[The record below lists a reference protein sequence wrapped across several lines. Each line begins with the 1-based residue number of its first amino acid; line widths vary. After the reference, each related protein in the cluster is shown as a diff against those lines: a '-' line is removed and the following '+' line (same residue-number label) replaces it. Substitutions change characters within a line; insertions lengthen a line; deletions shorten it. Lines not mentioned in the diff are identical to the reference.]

1 MSQSFSATSM
11 GPTAAANSPLKTP
24 TREELLAQL
33 DGANRWGA
41 VLVLAQ
47 SVAVLI
53 LALLVDWNDVL
64 QQPLTSTI
72 AIATI
77 VGPFVMSILTF
88 WAQNKKEIGDIKEQT
103 RFGQFD
109 KHQLRNLFQDTLRR
123 LQLPDKRLPVYVVAD
138 KFTNAAMLHVGLG
151 GFFKSLNGVY
161 LHRQALHKFT
171 PAEVQDVMGHELGH
185 FYRYYLIT
193 DRFRIV
199 TLALGV
205 CAGLYAVQLIGL
217 NTYVSYIVLVAIAG
231 ALWTLNSMLTARH
244 IWAIEYLC
252 DDLGA
257 HVHGVTVSIAG
268 LMKLG
273 AEWEV
278 LTAVQQ
284 QAAFS
289 AHRGQLSAVEV
300 AEAIAAAIPY
310 GHATRAELEAAVEK
324 SLKQKA
330 NQGPS
335 IGGFLH
341 YMWHGDDD
349 ADVDEEFEQQMK
361 KLKALQNIPRIP
373 WETLLAQ
380 PGVIEFDQARLA
392 ALIELI
398 EQFPQA
404 ALFHTPEALGANDPM
419 HPPLK
424 LRILYLWRNRSAIDP
439 TP

>member
-1 MSQSFSATSM
+1 M
-11 GPTAAANSPLKTP
+11 
-24 TREELLAQL
+24 LAQAVGVVALGLLL
-33 DGANRWGA
+33 DW
-41 VLVLAQ
+41 
-47 SVAVLI
+47 SE
-53 LALLVDWNDVL
+53 VL

-72 AIATI
+72 AIAAV
-77 VGPFVMSILTF
+77 VGPFAMSILTF
-88 WAQNKKEIGDIKEQT
+88 WAQNKKEIGEIKEQT
-103 RFGQFD
+103 RFGLFD

-123 LQLPDKRLPVYVVAD
+123 LQLPDKRLPVYIVAD

-151 GFFKSLNGVY
+151 GFLKSLNGVY
-161 LHRQALHKFT
+161 LNRQALHKFT

-185 FYRYYLIT
+185 YYRYYLIT

-199 TLALGV
+199 TLALGA

-231 ALWTLNSMLTARH
+231 ALWKLNALLTARH

-257 HVHGVTVSIAG
+257 HVHGVAVSITG

-289 AHRGQLSAVEV
+289 AHRGQLSALEV

-310 GHATRAELEAAVEK
+310 GHATREELEAAVEK

-330 NQGPS
+330 NRGATV
-335 IGGFLH
+335 GGFLQ
-341 YMWHGDDD
+341 YIWRSDGE
-349 ADVDEEFEQQMK
+349 AEVDEEFELQMK
-361 KLKALQNIPRIP
+361 KLNALRTIPRIP
-373 WETLLAQ
+373 WETLLAH
-380 PGVIEFDQARLA
+380 PSEIEFNQHRLA

-404 ALFHTPEALGANDPM
+404 ALFHTPEALGGNDPL

-424 LRILYLWRNRSAIDP
+424 QRILYLWRNRAAIESAP
-439 TP
+439 